1 MAEPALSY
9 NPNPTEPKLK
19 LPDGACDAHFHVFG
33 PQAQF
38 PFAENRTYT
47 PADAP
52 KEKLFDVHDFLL
64 VERGVVVQPGAHG
77 FDNAAAADLIA
88 AKPGSYRGVA
98 LLPPSIEVAEMKRLH
113 EQGFRG
119 VRFNYM
125 KHLGAAVPIADV
137 MKLAAR
143 MAGIGWHRSEEHTSE
158 LQSLAYLV
166 CRLLLEKKKKK
177 EK

>member
-38 PFAENRTYT
+38 PFAENRSYT

-52 KEKLFDVHDFLL
+52 KEKLFDLHDFLL
-64 VERGVVVQPGAHG
+64 IERGVVVQPAAHG

-88 AKPGSYRGVA
+88 AKPGNYVGVA
-98 LLPPSIEVAEMKRLH
+98 LLPPTVEGAEMKRLH

-125 KHLGAAVPIADV
+125 KHLGTAVPTDDV
-137 MKLAAR
+137 MRLPTR
-143 MAGIGWHRSEEHTSE
+143 LAGIRWDLQPHKERQLLAQKEPAPQRSPVPGGS
-158 LQSLAYLV
+158 
-166 CRLLLEKKKKK
+166 
-177 EK
+177 

>member
-38 PFAENRTYT
+38 PFAENRSYT

-52 KEKLFDVHDFLL
+52 KEKLFDLHDFLL
-64 VERGVVVQPGAHG
+64 VERGVVVQSGAHG

-88 AKPGSYRGVA
+88 AKPGSYVGVA
-98 LLPPSIEVAEMKRLH
+98 LLPPNVEVEIGRASCRER
-113 EQGFRG
+113 
-119 VRFNYM
+119 VY
-125 KHLGAAVPIADV
+125 AVVP
-137 MKLAAR
+137 
-143 MAGIGWHRSEEHTSE
+143 
-158 LQSLAYLV
+158 
-166 CRLLLEKKKKK
+166 
-177 EK
+177 

>member
-19 LPDGACDAHFHVFG
+19 LPDGTCDAHFHVFG

-38 PFAENRTYT
+38 PFAENRSYT

-52 KEKLFDVHDFLL
+52 KEKLFDLHDFLL
-64 VERGVVVQPGAHG
+64 VERGVVVQSGAHG

-88 AKPGSYRGVA
+88 AKPRSYRGVA
-98 LLPPSIEVAEMKRLH
+98 LLPPNIEVAEMKRLH

-125 KHLGAAVPIADV
+125 KHLGSAGPTDDGMRRAP
-137 MKLAAR
+137 R
-143 MAGIGWHRSEEHTSE
+143 MAGSG
-158 LQSLAYLV
+158 
-166 CRLLLEKKKKK
+166 
-177 EK
+177 

>member
-52 KEKLFDVHDFLL
+52 KEKLFDLHDFLL
-64 VERGVVVQPGAHG
+64 IERGVVVQPAAHG

-88 AKPGSYRGVA
+88 AKPGNYVGVA
-98 LLPPSIEVAEMKRLH
+98 LLPPTVEGAEMKRLH
-113 EQGFRG
+113 DKGVPG
-119 VRFNYM
+119 VRVNYM
-125 KHLGAAVPIADV
+125 KYLRTAVSILQRIRIRPPAAGC
-137 MKLAAR
+137 L
-143 MAGIGWHRSEEHTSE
+143 
-158 LQSLAYLV
+158 
-166 CRLLLEKKKKK
+166 
-177 EK
+177 

>member
-52 KEKLFDVHDFLL
+52 KEKLFDLHDFLL
-64 VERGVVVQPGAHG
+64 VERGVVVQPAVHG

-88 AKPGSYRGVA
+88 AKPGSYRRVA
-98 LLPPSIEVAEMKRLH
+98 LLPPGIEVAEMKRPH

-119 VRFNYM
+119 VRVNYM
-125 KHLGAAVPIADV
+125 QHLGAAVPIADV

-143 MAGIGWHRSEEHTSE
+143 IAGIGSHPQLLMETPPIAAITPPPSRSPVP
-158 LQSLAYLV
+158 A
-166 CRLLLEKKKKK
+166 
-177 EK
+177 

>member
-52 KEKLFDVHDFLL
+52 KEKLFDLHDFLL
-64 VERGVVVQPGAHG
+64 VERGVVVQPAVHG

-125 KHLGAAVPIADV
+125 QHLGAAVPIADV

-143 MAGIGWHRSEEHTSE
+143 MAGIDWHLQLHRSEERRVGKE
-158 LQSLAYLV
+158 
-166 CRLLLEKKKKK
+166 CRSRWSPYH
-177 EK
+177 